1 MPIKQEENEETA
13 VPVSV
18 FLNVLAVR
26 QCPLWP
32 LNPAYFLVWT
42 LAELLTAL
50 WQARSECSPPFNPPQ
65 LPTAQ
70 FTSRSPTHTHAHT
83 QTLRVGGQEMLS
95 FLLQLDQK
103 TYKHCAASPIPADA
117 WLPHIYIGKC
127 RTNGFTYQTLCV
139 IGAALGPPHKSSGR
153 AALEPEVGGS
163 HPEGRLLNQWAG
175 PSGVLLCGG
184 ANH

>member
-1 MPIKQEENEETA
+1 M
-13 VPVSV
+13 SV

-32 LNPAYFLVWT
+32 LNPAYFFGVNSGWT
-42 LAELLTAL
+42 PHRIVAGTL
-50 WQARSECSPPFNPPQ
+50 RMFPPFNPPQ

-83 QTLRVGGQEMLS
+83 QTLGVGGQEMLS